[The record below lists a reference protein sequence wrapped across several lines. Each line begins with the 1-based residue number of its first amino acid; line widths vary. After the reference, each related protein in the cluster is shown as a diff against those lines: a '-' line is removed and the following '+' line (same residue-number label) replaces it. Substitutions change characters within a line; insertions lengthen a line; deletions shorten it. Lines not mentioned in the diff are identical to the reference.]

1 MRSWKLRQPPR
12 APPPATAAASSTAGS
27 AREPARDVQGRVLGA
42 AGQPKVVD
50 KFFLILPIFFLTIL
64 LESLVL
70 LILRNSILI
79 LSYFSPYEGTNG
91 FMSVEDEEMRPVP
104 APASLHLGIHVQ
116 IKSNF
121 SWLPFSL

>member
-50 KFFLILPIFFLTIL
+50 KFFFNSAHFLF
-64 LESLVL
+64 
-70 LILRNSILI
+70 N
-79 LSYFSPYEGTNG
+79 
-91 FMSVEDEEMRPVP
+91 
-104 APASLHLGIHVQ
+104 
-116 IKSNF
+116 NF
-121 SWLPFSL
+121 A